1 MLTIAI
7 IVTGIYI
14 TSCFIALFNDSE
26 CDFCDVTPHFS
37 PVFPKSLT
45 GWNSENS
52 DDDDSSDTDADL
64 PALEATN
71 NLSDSDHES
80 VEQTAD
86 DSNSEVA
93 LIEKLCVGPAEA
105 DFQLIEN
112 DTNISTPV
120 NVSTWQD
127 WFKEQFPTIFGIQ

>member
-26 CDFCDVTPHFS
+26 CDFYDVTSHFS
-37 PVFPKSLT
+37 PVSSKSMT

-52 DDDDSSDTDADL
+52 DNDDSSDADANL
-64 PALEATN
+64 SASEADN

-80 VEQTAD
+80 VDQTTD
-86 DSNSEVA
+86 DSNSEVT
-93 LIEKLCVGPAEA
+93 LIEKLCVGPTEA

-112 DTNISTPV
+112 DTNISSPISV
-120 NVSTWQD
+120 PTWQD